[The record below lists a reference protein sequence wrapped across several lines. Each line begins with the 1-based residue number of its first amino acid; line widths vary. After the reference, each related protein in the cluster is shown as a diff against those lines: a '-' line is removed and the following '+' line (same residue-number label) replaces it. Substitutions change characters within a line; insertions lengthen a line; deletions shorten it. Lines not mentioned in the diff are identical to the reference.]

1 MNSEGLDTLDKK
13 ILEVIKDNARLSYSE
28 IGTQVGLS
36 RVAVKNRMDILEK
49 NGIIK
54 GYQTVV
60 ENTNLPTGTSFILD
74 VETTAESVSYVL
86 EVLCNDPYI
95 RQVYST
101 TGNCRFHCRGY
112 APNNTTLSS
121 HVRYLYNHTKGIRR
135 LECQII
141 MSTYMDIDGGVEYVR
156 DQETEHL
163 EGKGEP

>member
-1 MNSEGLDTLDKK
+1 MNNEGLDALDKK
-13 ILEVIKDNARLSYSE
+13 ILDVIKENARLSYSD
-28 IGTQVGLS
+28 IGTRVGIS

-54 GYQTVV
+54 GYYTAI
-60 ENTNLPTGTSFILD
+60 EANNMPTGVNFTLD
-74 VETTAESVSYVL
+74 VEVASESVSYVL

-141 MSTYMDIDGGVEYVR
+141 MATYMDLDGGVEYEKY
-156 DQETEHL
+156 QESEHL
-163 EGKGEP
+163 ER